1 MTASSRSPTLGRQPQ
16 LQRQNSRALDSY
28 GNIPGSMYTQDD
40 TMSFPRFDNGRNHF
54 NVPMQSAQMN
64 GSQFPYDMNASQ
76 TWNPNGNP
84 MQSFGGNHS
93 GFMGAGGSLAGQSRL
108 KPSRGRTVLPNVRGH
123 SISRI
128 SHSLTSSQGW
138 LDQNS
143 PMPPFAGYE
152 GPRMGGSQT
161 RHDSLSEN
169 DEELIPTA
177 IVIKNIPFAVKKEQ
191 LVGLMTEMGL
201 PLPYA
206 FNYHFDNGV
215 FRGLAFANFT
225 SPDETATVISY
236 LNHYELQ
243 GRKLRVEYKKMLPLQ
258 ERERIE
264 REKRERRG
272 QLEEQHRPIGTTQLH
287 AQGSMSSLSS
297 HLRGPSPS
305 PLSQQPM
312 KPSKNKISSCGAKA
326 DGNADVDMNDP
337 RTLEFY
343 TDLMMFRN
351 DNNRETCIF
360 PSSLTPD
367 ERLIVHTLAH
377 SMGLAHSSR
386 GNGDQRQVHVHKTTI
401 GPNISPPN
409 SSLGGNFHNSDLRRG
424 LSRSA
429 TTDFSEARQAD
440 NAAFNT
446 LRGQSSV
453 GLLGVFDSSNSAG
466 NSANLRA
473 AKSFADLR
481 TFTPSPAASTASFP
495 AGLQTNGARLQQHD
509 STVGSN
515 TPTLTPTSN
524 AGLGFGRDENFLVSG
539 LGSMSLGK
547 GLGPSSSPRR
557 QRNLFSWGEDSQSY
571 PATAPIGSNR
581 TVSLGLDNNSHDR
594 LPTRQPRGPAPER
607 GSGFRRQNGRGSDEL
622 RNGPGIIAE

>member
-1 MTASSRSPTLGRQPQ
+1 MPSAAAMYPT
-16 LQRQNSRALDSY
+16 
-28 GNIPGSMYTQDD
+28 DD
-40 TMSFPRFDNGRNHF
+40 TMNFSRFDSGRNHF
-54 NVPMQSAQMN
+54 NNPMQPAQMN
-64 GSQFPYDMNASQ
+64 GNQFAYDVNASQ
-76 TWNPNGNP
+76 TWNSNSSS
-84 MQSFGGNHS
+84 MQTFGGNHS
-93 GFMGAGGSLAGQSRL
+93 GFMGPSGSLAGQSRL
-108 KPSRGRTVLPNVRGH
+108 KPSRGRTVLPNVREKLSSRAH
-123 SISRI
+123 SELIY
-128 SHSLTSSQGW
+128 LQGW
-138 LDQNS
+138 LDQGS
-143 PMPPFAGYE
+143 SMPSFTGYD

-225 SPDETATVISY
+225 SPDETATVISF

-272 QLEEQHRPIGTTQLH
+272 QLEEQHRPMGSTQLH

-312 KPSKNKISSCGAKA
+312 KPSMKA
-326 DGNADVDMNDP
+326 MSLCHTDAYTEADVDMNDP

-343 TDLMMFRN
+343 TDLMIFRN
-351 DNNRETCIF
+351 DNNRETYIF

-377 SMGLAHSSR
+377 SMGLMHSSR
-386 GNGDQRQVHVHKTTI
+386 GNGDQRQVHVHKTTA

-409 SSLGGNFHNSDLRRG
+409 SALAGNFHNSDLRRG

-429 TTDFSEARQAD
+429 TTDFSEARQSD

-453 GLLGVFDSSNSAG
+453 GLLGVFDSSNSSA
-466 NSANLRA
+466 NAANLRA

-495 AGLQTNGARLQQHD
+495 AGLQTNGARLQQHE

-515 TPTLTPTSN
+515 TPNLTPTSN

-539 LGSMSLGK
+539 IGSMSLGK
-547 GLGPSSSPRR
+547 SLGNSSSPRR
-557 QRNLFSWGEDSQSY
+557 QRNVFSSWGEDSQSY

-581 TVSLGLDNNSHDR
+581 TVSLGLDNSSHDR

>member
-1 MTASSRSPTLGRQPQ
+1 MPNAP
-16 LQRQNSRALDSY
+16 A
-28 GNIPGSMYTQDD
+28 MYTTDD
-40 TMSFPRFDNGRNHF
+40 TMSFSRFDGGRNHF
-54 NVPMQSAQMN
+54 NAPMQSAQMN
-64 GSQFPYDMNASQ
+64 GSQFAYDINASQ
-76 TWNPNGNP
+76 TWNSNGNS

-93 GFMGAGGSLAGQSRL
+93 GFMGPSGSLAGQSRL
-108 KPSRGRTVLPNVRGH
+108 KPSRGRAGLPNVRKH
-123 SISRI
+123 FLSRPD
-128 SHSLTSSQGW
+128 HQLTYSQGW
-138 LDQNS
+138 IDQS
-143 PMPPFAGYE
+143 SSMPPFAGYD

-177 IVIKNIPFAVKKEQ
+177 IVIKNIPF
-191 LVGLMTEMGL
+191 MTEMGL

-225 SPDETATVISY
+225 SPDETATVINF

-272 QLEEQHRPIGTTQLH
+272 QLEEQHRPMGPAQLH

-312 KPSKNKISSCGAKA
+312 KPSKKTMPSCETEAYA
-326 DGNADVDMNDP
+326 NVDVDMNDA

-343 TDLMMFRN
+343 TDLMMFRS

-377 SMGLAHSSR
+377 SMGLMHSSR

-409 SSLGGNFHNSDLRRG
+409 TSLAGNFHNSDLRRG

-429 TTDFSEARQAD
+429 TTDFSEARQSD

-453 GLLGVFDSSNSAG
+453 GLLGVFDSSNSSG
-466 NSANLRA
+466 NAANLRA

-481 TFTPSPAASTASFP
+481 TFTPSPAASTASF

-515 TPTLTPTSN
+515 TPNLTPTSN
-524 AGLGFGRDENFLVSG
+524 TGLGFGRDENFLVSG
-539 LGSMSLGK
+539 LGGMSLGK
-547 GLGPSSSPRR
+547 GLGNSSSPRR
-557 QRNLFSWGEDSQSY
+557 QRNVFSSWGEDSQSY

-581 TVSLGLDNNSHDR
+581 TVSLGLDNGSHDR